1 MKHYPIVTFILVFG
15 IIVGCSQTR
24 QPQPASKIAQFELN
38 SMDGIIDQ
46 HLVILD
52 KAVSS
57 DGNGSIRIEFTEP
70 MTIHLGKYSASELDN
85 SRLIYRARVKSEEL
99 RGKAYLEMLCQ
110 FNGQGEFFSRDLQSP
125 VTGTTDWTTEETYFY
140 LKEGENPDIIS
151 LNLVVEG
158 EGTIWIDDIN
168 LLRAEL

>member
-1 MKHYPIVTFILVFG
+1 MKQYGILVVVLILG
-15 IIVGCSQTR
+15 IIAGCSQTR
-24 QPQPASKIAQFELN
+24 QPQPAAKIAQFELN
-38 SMDGIIDQ
+38 STDGIIDQ
-46 HLVILD
+46 HLVVLD

-57 DGNGSIRIEFTEP
+57 DGGGSIKIVFNEP
-70 MTIHLGKYSASELDN
+70 MTIHLGKWSAAELGN
-85 SRLIYRARVKSEEL
+85 ARLIYRARVKSEQL

-140 LKEGENPDIIS
+140 LKEGENPDVVS